1 MTKPRLLRALGA
13 TATTAAV
20 FASLHAPL
28 AHAADVT
35 NFPSRTVRIVVPV
48 APGGSADKLTRTLAE
63 KLSTLWGQSVV
74 VENVAGASGT
84 IGAARVAKA
93 APDGYTLLQQGE
105 GITLNGILFKN
116 LPYNTQKAF
125 TPVIKAV
132 VNPQI
137 LVVNPGTGLYTFADY
152 LARAKSQPESISLG
166 LPGNGGIAHVAHEI
180 LAQETGAKVNYIP
193 YPGGGPATQ
202 DVLAG
207 HTNATLITLA
217 AVTEFVRAGRLRALA
232 VTTNYRSAALPDVHI
247 RGDFE
252 RWRRRSKL
260 IRRLRVV
267 LPATIGVILLS
278 LLGFVVQTTVLGRDA
293 APAKADAPIELVNPR
308 FVGKDEKGRAFVI
321 TASSAERDEN
331 DYQRVLL
338 REPALVLD
346 AEGES
351 PSRVTAKTGVY
362 SEDKR
367 VLNLDGGVKMSGSN
381 TDFNTQSSI
390 FNTATG
396 ELEGQGQI
404 SGVGSLGEITAKS
417 YGVYVK
423 GERLVFKGGVR
434 GRLDPK

>member
-1 MTKPRLLRALGA
+1 MTA
-13 TATTAAV
+13 
-20 FASLHAPL
+20 
-28 AHAADVT
+28 
-35 NFPSRTVRIVVPV
+35 
-48 APGGSADKLTRTLAE
+48 
-63 KLSTLWGQSVV
+63 
-74 VENVAGASGT
+74 
-84 IGAARVAKA
+84 
-93 APDGYTLLQQGE
+93 
-105 GITLNGILFKN
+105 
-116 LPYNTQKAF
+116 
-125 TPVIKAV
+125 
-132 VNPQI
+132 
-137 LVVNPGTGLYTFADY
+137 
-152 LARAKSQPESISLG
+152 
-166 LPGNGGIAHVAHEI
+166 
-180 LAQETGAKVNYIP
+180 
-193 YPGGGPATQ
+193 
-202 DVLAG
+202 
-207 HTNATLITLA
+207 
-217 AVTEFVRAGRLRALA
+217 
-232 VTTNYRSAALPDVHI
+232 AALPEVHI

-267 LPATIGVILLS
+267 LPATIGVIMLS

-321 TASSAERDEN
+321 TANSAERDEN

-381 TDFNTQSSI
+381 ADFNTQSSI

-417 YGVYVK
+417 YGVYDK

-434 GRLDPK
+434 GRLASK

>member
-1 MTKPRLLRALGA
+1 MTA
-13 TATTAAV
+13 
-20 FASLHAPL
+20 
-28 AHAADVT
+28 
-35 NFPSRTVRIVVPV
+35 
-48 APGGSADKLTRTLAE
+48 
-63 KLSTLWGQSVV
+63 
-74 VENVAGASGT
+74 
-84 IGAARVAKA
+84 
-93 APDGYTLLQQGE
+93 
-105 GITLNGILFKN
+105 
-116 LPYNTQKAF
+116 
-125 TPVIKAV
+125 
-132 VNPQI
+132 
-137 LVVNPGTGLYTFADY
+137 
-152 LARAKSQPESISLG
+152 
-166 LPGNGGIAHVAHEI
+166 
-180 LAQETGAKVNYIP
+180 
-193 YPGGGPATQ
+193 
-202 DVLAG
+202 
-207 HTNATLITLA
+207 
-217 AVTEFVRAGRLRALA
+217 
-232 VTTNYRSAALPDVHI
+232 AALPDVHI

-417 YGVYVK
+417 YGVYDK

-434 GRLDPK
+434 GRLDSK

>member
-1 MTKPRLLRALGA
+1 MTA
-13 TATTAAV
+13 
-20 FASLHAPL
+20 
-28 AHAADVT
+28 
-35 NFPSRTVRIVVPV
+35 
-48 APGGSADKLTRTLAE
+48 
-63 KLSTLWGQSVV
+63 
-74 VENVAGASGT
+74 
-84 IGAARVAKA
+84 
-93 APDGYTLLQQGE
+93 
-105 GITLNGILFKN
+105 
-116 LPYNTQKAF
+116 
-125 TPVIKAV
+125 
-132 VNPQI
+132 
-137 LVVNPGTGLYTFADY
+137 
-152 LARAKSQPESISLG
+152 
-166 LPGNGGIAHVAHEI
+166 
-180 LAQETGAKVNYIP
+180 
-193 YPGGGPATQ
+193 
-202 DVLAG
+202 
-207 HTNATLITLA
+207 
-217 AVTEFVRAGRLRALA
+217 
-232 VTTNYRSAALPDVHI
+232 AALPDVHI

-381 TDFNTQSSI
+381 ADFNTQSSI

-404 SGVGSLGEITAKS
+404 AGVGPLGEITAKS
-417 YGVYVK
+417 YGVYDK

-434 GRLDPK
+434 GRLDSK

>member
-1 MTKPRLLRALGA
+1 MTA
-13 TATTAAV
+13 
-20 FASLHAPL
+20 
-28 AHAADVT
+28 
-35 NFPSRTVRIVVPV
+35 
-48 APGGSADKLTRTLAE
+48 
-63 KLSTLWGQSVV
+63 
-74 VENVAGASGT
+74 
-84 IGAARVAKA
+84 
-93 APDGYTLLQQGE
+93 
-105 GITLNGILFKN
+105 
-116 LPYNTQKAF
+116 
-125 TPVIKAV
+125 
-132 VNPQI
+132 
-137 LVVNPGTGLYTFADY
+137 
-152 LARAKSQPESISLG
+152 
-166 LPGNGGIAHVAHEI
+166 
-180 LAQETGAKVNYIP
+180 
-193 YPGGGPATQ
+193 
-202 DVLAG
+202 
-207 HTNATLITLA
+207 
-217 AVTEFVRAGRLRALA
+217 
-232 VTTNYRSAALPDVHI
+232 AALPEVHI

-260 IRRLRVV
+260 IRRLRVI
-267 LPATIGVILLS
+267 LPATIGVIMLS
-278 LLGFVVQTTVLGRDA
+278 LLGFVVQTTVLGRDV
-293 APAKADAPIELVNPR
+293 APAKADAPIELFNPR

-417 YGVYVK
+417 YGVYDK

-434 GRLDPK
+434 GRLDSK

>member
-74 VENVAGASGT
+74 VETVAGASGT

-232 VTTNYRSAALPDVHI
+232 VTTNYRSAALPDVPTVAEAGGPAGFSVESWQGYFAPAGTPPEIVARINQDIQTVLKTPEI
-247 RGDFE
+247 RA
-252 RWRRRSKL
+252 KL
-260 IRRLRVV
+260 ED
-267 LPATIGVILLS
+267 
-278 LLGFVVQTTVLGRDA
+278 LGFKIAGGTA
-293 APAKADAPIELVNPR
+293 ADLAASLQAEQPR
-308 FVGKDEKGRAFVI
+308 YSRAI
-321 TASSAERDEN
+321 KTAG
-331 DYQRVLL
+331 LTL
-338 REPALVLD
+338 R
-346 AEGES
+346 
-351 PSRVTAKTGVY
+351 
-362 SEDKR
+362 
-367 VLNLDGGVKMSGSN
+367 
-381 TDFNTQSSI
+381 
-390 FNTATG
+390 
-396 ELEGQGQI
+396 
-404 SGVGSLGEITAKS
+404 
-417 YGVYVK
+417 
-423 GERLVFKGGVR
+423 
-434 GRLDPK
+434 

>member
-1 MTKPRLLRALGA
+1 MTA
-13 TATTAAV
+13 
-20 FASLHAPL
+20 
-28 AHAADVT
+28 
-35 NFPSRTVRIVVPV
+35 
-48 APGGSADKLTRTLAE
+48 
-63 KLSTLWGQSVV
+63 
-74 VENVAGASGT
+74 
-84 IGAARVAKA
+84 
-93 APDGYTLLQQGE
+93 
-105 GITLNGILFKN
+105 
-116 LPYNTQKAF
+116 
-125 TPVIKAV
+125 
-132 VNPQI
+132 
-137 LVVNPGTGLYTFADY
+137 
-152 LARAKSQPESISLG
+152 
-166 LPGNGGIAHVAHEI
+166 
-180 LAQETGAKVNYIP
+180 
-193 YPGGGPATQ
+193 
-202 DVLAG
+202 
-207 HTNATLITLA
+207 
-217 AVTEFVRAGRLRALA
+217 
-232 VTTNYRSAALPDVHI
+232 AALPEVHI

-267 LPATIGVILLS
+267 LPATIGGIMLS

-308 FVGKDEKGRAFVI
+308 FLGKDEKGRAFVI

-381 TDFNTQSSI
+381 ADFNTQSSI

-417 YGVYVK
+417 YGVYDK

-434 GRLDPK
+434 GRLDSK

>member
-1 MTKPRLLRALGA
+1 MTA
-13 TATTAAV
+13 
-20 FASLHAPL
+20 
-28 AHAADVT
+28 
-35 NFPSRTVRIVVPV
+35 
-48 APGGSADKLTRTLAE
+48 
-63 KLSTLWGQSVV
+63 
-74 VENVAGASGT
+74 
-84 IGAARVAKA
+84 
-93 APDGYTLLQQGE
+93 
-105 GITLNGILFKN
+105 
-116 LPYNTQKAF
+116 
-125 TPVIKAV
+125 
-132 VNPQI
+132 
-137 LVVNPGTGLYTFADY
+137 
-152 LARAKSQPESISLG
+152 
-166 LPGNGGIAHVAHEI
+166 
-180 LAQETGAKVNYIP
+180 
-193 YPGGGPATQ
+193 
-202 DVLAG
+202 
-207 HTNATLITLA
+207 
-217 AVTEFVRAGRLRALA
+217 
-232 VTTNYRSAALPDVHI
+232 AALPDVHI
-247 RGDFE
+247 RGYFE

-381 TDFNTQSSI
+381 TEFNTQSSI

-417 YGVYVK
+417 YGVYDK

-434 GRLDPK
+434 GRLDSK